1 MRWSGLVGRRV
12 LLTIDGGDVAGV
24 LGRVASVDKR
34 DGLIEVVDA
43 AEATGKPIDGRAVV
57 PTARVTFVQVLD

>member
-43 AEATGKPIDGRAVV
+43 EVDGRSADGRMAV
-57 PTARVTFVQVLD
+57 PCARVVVVQVLD